1 MKKVCACAFA
11 ALVLLSGC
19 KEKKAPVSEQKTEVK
34 EAAKPAPAPAPKV
47 EMINAVMIAGG
58 YWRLTDDDKM
68 KWVEYA
74 VPGTKVQAYG
84 SSDPASGDKAE
95 TRRQVVRTTDN
106 QKRDF
111 IHIEF
116 EGHDYWAQD
125 YSIVVD
131 ATPAVVVGGNAFIFT
146 KPSPDAMGD
155 KKLDF
160 GTIVGVINNGV
171 DAASSP
177 YADKYVKVNAYV
189 NSSLIEGA
197 YLAKDSVS
205 ITANTLLAMQI
216 SSKLT
221 ERDSKGGLVLT
232 DPVARKDLFDT
243 AMSFEL
249 PGMVEEMFLDLFER
263 EYSGEFPEEQQE

>member
-1 MKKVCACAFA
+1 MKRTFACALA
-11 ALVLLSGC
+11 ALALLAGC
-19 KEKKAPVSEQKTEVK
+19 KKNEKPSVTPQA
-34 EAAKPAPAPAPKV
+34 EAQETPAPAPAPKA
-47 EMINAVMIAGG
+47 EMINSVMIAGG
-58 YWRLTDDDKM
+58 FWRLTDDDTM

-84 SSDPASGDKAE
+84 STDPASGDRAE

-111 IHIEF
+111 IHIQF

-125 YSIVVD
+125 YSIAVD
-131 ATPAVVVGGNAFIFT
+131 AIPAVVVSSGAYIYT

-160 GTIVGVINNGV
+160 GTIVGVINGGI
-171 DAASSP
+171 DPASSP
-177 YADKYVKVNAYV
+177 YADKYVKANAYV
-189 NSSLIEGA
+189 SSRLIEGA
-197 YLAKDSVS
+197 YLAKDSIS

-216 SSKLT
+216 AGKLT
-221 ERDSKGGLVLT
+221 EKDSKGEPALT

-249 PGMVEEMFLDLFER
+249 PDTVQDMFLELFDA
-263 EYSGEFPEEQQE
+263 EYPGEYPEEWQY

>member
-1 MKKVCACAFA
+1 MKKICACAFT
-11 ALVLLSGC
+11 VMLLLAGC
-19 KEKKAPVSEQKTEVK
+19 KKTSAP
-34 EAAKPAPAPAPKV
+34 AAKQEQVPVQETPASAPETKV
-47 EMINAVMIAGG
+47 EMINSVMIAGG
-58 YWRLTDDDKM
+58 FWRLTDEDTM

-74 VPGTKVQAYG
+74 VPGTRVQAYG
-84 SSDPASGDKAE
+84 SSDPSSGDRAE
-95 TRRQVVRTTDN
+95 TKRQVVRTTDN

-160 GTIVGVINNGV
+160 GTVIGVINDGV
-171 DAASSP
+171 DTASSP
-177 YADKYVKVNAYV
+177 YADKYVKANAYV
-189 NSSLIEGA
+189 NSRLIEGA
-197 YLAKDSVS
+197 YLAKDSIS

-216 SSKLT
+216 ANKLT
-221 ERDSKGGLVLT
+221 EKDSKGESVLT
-232 DPVARKDLFDT
+232 DPVARKDLFET
-243 AMSFEL
+243 ALSFEL
-249 PGMVEEMFLDLFER
+249 PDMMQDMFLDLLEK
-263 EYSGEFPEEQQE
+263 EYAEVDPEDWLN